1 MIKCMQQYAAT
12 ANQLKKEFEVV
23 IDGND
28 EKIRTSKQKS
38 SLIVADERS
47 KLSPSKINK
56 SLVEEQRLSII
67 EKIR

>member
-28 EKIRTSKQKS
+28 EKIRTRKQKS
-38 SLIVADERS
+38 SIIVADER
-47 KLSPSKINK
+47 
-56 SLVEEQRLSII
+56 
-67 EKIR
+67 